1 MDAFE
6 GIHSVCISSSPP
18 AVSTP
23 NPGYELLVTGSKGIA
38 LYSSH
43 TFFGKEDSSG
53 RRQIKH
59 SRTKKEECP
68 VGKYV
73 LVIIKANACFLVLL

>member
-6 GIHSVCISSSPP
+6 GIHAVCISSSPP

-43 TFFGKEDSSG
+43 AFFGKDKFSSYPESK
-53 RRQIKH
+53 Q
-59 SRTKKEECP
+59 SRAKTEECP

-73 LVIIKANACFLVLL
+73 LLDT

>member
-6 GIHSVCISSSPP
+6 GIHAVCISSSPP

-23 NPGYELLVTGSKGIA
+23 SPGYELLVTGSKGIA

-43 TFFGKEDSSG
+43 AFFGKVDSSG
-53 RRQIKH
+53 HQHSKH
-59 SRTKKEECP
+59 SRAKKEECP

-73 LVIIKANACFLVLL
+73 LVNAKLFTMQG